1 MPLHAQIAC
10 IGGNGLFALLFL
22 IAALGS
28 GATSD
33 CSTATTTGGFG
44 LAAFLLILAAA
55 AAYTC
60 WVLVKFRHYLSAE
73 AATERELHVEKL
85 QLEIEALKAKIPT

>member
-10 IGGNGLFALLFL
+10 IGGNALFALIFL
-22 IAALGS
+22 IAAQGS
-28 GATSD
+28 GPSE
-33 CSTATTTGGFG
+33 CSSASTGGFG
-44 LAAFLLILAAA
+44 LAAFMLILAAA
-55 AAYTC
+55 AGYTC

-85 QLEIEALKAKIPT
+85 QIEIEALKARIPT

>member
-10 IGGNGLFALLFL
+10 IGGNGLFALIFL

-28 GATSD
+28 SATGD
-33 CSTATTTGGFG
+33 CSPSTGSFG
-44 LAAFLLILAAA
+44 LSLFMIVLALA

-73 AATERELHVEKL
+73 AAIERELHVEKL
-85 QLEIEALKAKIPT
+85 QLEIEALKARIQP

>member
-1 MPLHAQIAC
+1 MSR
-10 IGGNGLFALLFL
+10 NTLF
-22 IAALGS
+22 IAAILSVSLLALATTPALADYGDES
-28 GATSD
+28 G
-33 CSTATTTGGFG
+33 TAATTGGFG
-44 LAAFLLILAAA
+44 LAAFMLILAAA

-73 AATERELHVEKL
+73 AATEHELHVEKL